1 MKNTF
6 ELGLV
11 GVAMLGLAAC
21 GSVPGTLSPTATQD
35 VSNVLA
41 VACPVLGTLA
51 GKTLTGNQNLAYNTL
66 SIACPPNAAPT
77 NAVQVAI
84 DLIAAFDVLAPK
96 AGLTPL

>member
-1 MKNTF
+1 MRKLIVASVAL
-6 ELGLV
+6 LGLSACTST
-11 GVAMLGLAAC
+11 GGLTPA
-21 GSVPGTLSPTATQD
+21 GTTDVTAT
-35 VSNVLA
+35 LA

-66 SIACPPNAAPT
+66 SIACPPNAPPT

-96 AGLTPL
+96 AGLAPL